1 MQSEDRE
8 TSEVEARQAEKRS
21 LLFRGPTVV
30 AALVCFV
37 SAAFTFPI
45 GVVGLLIP
53 SEIRGTLLINLSN
66 GQPLSTLLVNALSV
80 VLIVLG
86 ATYVLTGVFLW
97 SSKLWIKGI
106 YIGITVSIVGAV
118 VAGLGTTF
126 APGAAA
132 AGMII
137 NVLIVTLLATETW
150 EESRSLKE
158 ST

>member
-1 MQSEDRE
+1 MQMEERKASEE
-8 TSEVEARQAEKRS
+8 EARQVERRS
-21 LLFRGPTVV
+21 ALFRGPTVV

-37 SAAFTFPI
+37 TAAFTFSI
-45 GVVGLLIP
+45 GAVGLIVP
-53 SEIRGTLLINLSN
+53 SDVQNTLLINLSN
-66 GQPLSTLLVNALSV
+66 GQPVSDLVDIMSL

-86 ATYVLTGVFLW
+86 VAYVLTGVLLW
-97 SSKLWIKGI
+97 SSGSWIKGI
-106 YIGITVSIVGAV
+106 YIGIAVSIVGTV
-118 VAGLGTTF
+118 VSGLSTTF

-158 ST
+158 TR